1 MSNKKKPETKK
12 IANSDG
18 RLEEFLLISK
28 IHAAEA
34 SAAKDRQ
41 LAMKTIQQLYGSNG
55 D

>member
-1 MSNKKKPETKK
+1 VSNKKKPKVKK
-12 IANSDG
+12 ASNPDG

-28 IHAAEA
+28 INQLEA

-41 LAMKTIQQLYGSNG
+41 LAMRTIQQMYGPDG